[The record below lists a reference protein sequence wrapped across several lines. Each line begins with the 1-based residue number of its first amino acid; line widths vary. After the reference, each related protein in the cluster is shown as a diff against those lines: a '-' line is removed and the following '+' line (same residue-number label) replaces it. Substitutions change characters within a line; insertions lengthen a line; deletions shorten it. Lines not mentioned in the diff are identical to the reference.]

1 MKYIYVGKLVNTHAL
16 KGEVRILSNFEFKAK
31 VFKINSPLYVGNYK
45 EKLLIR
51 SYRRHK
57 SFDMVTFEGID
68 NINDVL
74 KYKGMNV
81 YTSDDDLNLSDN
93 EILPEDLIDMEVI
106 LNDKVVGKITEY
118 RSDNGNK
125 MVRLN
130 DKFIPYN
137 NDFITKVDKENK
149 KVYYHDIEVFL

>member
-118 RSDNGNK
+118 RCDNGNK